1 MDGNYVPF
9 GRSSRFS
16 AFQTNDDHFRRQ
28 VYIGIIDRISQE
40 LDTRYDEVNM
50 ELLSCMTAF
59 NFSNSFA
66 SFDAHKVRRLA
77 EFYPNDFSSSDL
89 LRLEIQLDNYIDD
102 MRREDSFQ
110 GINNLVDLS
119 VKFVETNRHNVYDLV
134 YSLLKLVLI
143 LPVATSSVER
153 AFSTMNF
160 VKNRLRNRM
169 NYGLLY
175 DCLVTLIEWDIFF
188 NVKQEDIIGCFMAIR
203 WRRPNMNKK

>member
-1 MDGNYVPF
+1 
-9 GRSSRFS
+9 
-16 AFQTNDDHFRRQ
+16 
-28 VYIGIIDRISQE
+28 
-40 LDTRYDEVNM
+40 
-50 ELLSCMTAF
+50 
-59 NFSNSFA
+59 
-66 SFDAHKVRRLA
+66 
-77 EFYPNDFSSSDL
+77 
-89 LRLEIQLDNYIDD
+89 

-110 GINNLVDLS
+110 GINNIVDLS

-143 LPVATSSVER
+143 LSVATSSVER
-153 AFSTMNF
+153 AFSMMNF

-203 WRRPNMNKK
+203 RRRPNMNKK

>member
-66 SFDAHKVRRLA
+66 

-110 GINNLVDLS
+110 GINNIVDLS

-143 LPVATSSVER
+143 LSVATSSVER
-153 AFSTMNF
+153 AFSMMNF

-203 WRRPNMNKK
+203 RRRPNMNKK

>member
-9 GRSSRFS
+9 RRSSRFS

-59 NFSNSFA
+59 NVSNSFA

-110 GINNLVDLS
+110 GINNIVDLS